1 MARLDRAR
9 TGAIVKKVIG
19 VSTNVSQEERSQTAA
34 GTDHLSLEDQAQ
46 RRPKGKSLRPL
57 LRLLP
62 FVLRYKG
69 AMVLAFIALTVAAA
83 VTLAVPI
90 AIRRVIDEGFS
101 GDNAA
106 MVDNYFLAMLAV
118 VLALAVA
125 SSARFY
131 LVTWLGERVVVDLRT
146 AVFEHLTLLSQSFYE
161 VTRTGE
167 VLSRLTA
174 DTTQIK
180 SAFGVSASIA
190 LRNLFLLVGAVVMM
204 FLTSVELS
212 GLVLLAIPA
221 IVLPLVLFGRWVRR
235 LSRDAQDTLAST
247 AAMASENLLAISTVQ
262 AFTAEKFARTE
273 FNEASELSFVAARSR
288 TLARSVLTATI
299 IFVAMG
305 AIVGVLWYGAQNV
318 LSGTMTGGVL
328 TQFVLYA
335 TFAAGAMSALS
346 QVWGEVQLAAG
357 AAERLA
363 ELLETDPAIAPPSAP
378 TALPEPSKGEIAFR
392 DVTFTYPTRPDQP
405 ALSGLNLTVKPGET
419 VAIVGPSGA
428 GKSTLFNLL
437 LRFYDPDSGKV
448 LVDGV
453 DVKAADPVAVRERMA
468 LVPQDTVIFSSS
480 VGENIGY
487 GKPNAPQH
495 EIEEAAEAALAHG
508 FVSAMSDGYQT
519 RVGERGMT
527 LSGGQR
533 QRIAIARAILRD
545 APILLL
551 DEATSALDAEAE
563 IKVQKALDH
572 LMAGRTTLVIA
583 HRLSTVRNADRILV
597 LDDGKVVDEGS
608 HDELVKKGGLYA
620 RLASLQL
627 LDRGLDQAE
636 PAAEMA

>member
-1 MARLDRAR
+1 M
-9 TGAIVKKVIG
+9 
-19 VSTNVSQEERSQTAA
+19 
-34 GTDHLSLEDQAQ
+34 
-46 RRPKGKSLRPL
+46 
-57 LRLLP
+57 
-62 FVLRYKG
+62 F
-69 AMVLAFIALTVAAA
+69 LAFIALTVAAA

-101 GDNAA
+101 RDNAS

-146 AVFEHLTLLSQSFYE
+146 AVFAHLTLLSQSFYE

-204 FLTSVELS
+204 VLTSVELS

-235 LSRDAQDTLAST
+235 LSRDAQDTLAGT

-262 AFTAEKFARTE
+262 AFTAERFARSE
-273 FNEASELSFVAARSR
+273 FDEASEISFVAARSR

-318 LSGTMTGGVL
+318 MSGTMTGGVL

-363 ELLETDPAIAPPSAP
+363 ELLETDPVIAPPAAP
-378 TALPEPSKGEIAFR
+378 EALPDPPRGEIAFQ
-392 DVTFTYPTRPDQP
+392 DVNFTYPTRPDQP
-405 ALSGLNLTVKPGET
+405 ALSGLNLTVRPGET

-437 LRFYDPDSGKV
+437 LRFYDPDSGTV
-448 LVDGV
+448 SVDGV

-487 GKPNAPQH
+487 GKPNASRQ

-508 FVSAMSDGYQT
+508 FVSAMPEGYGT

-563 IKVQKALDH
+563 IKVQTALDH
-572 LMAGRTTLVIA
+572 LMKGRTTLVIA

-597 LDDGKVVDEGS
+597 LDGGKVVDEGS

-627 LDRGLDQAE
+627 MDGETGAQEKLA
-636 PAAEMA
+636 AAEVG

>member
-1 MARLDRAR
+1 MAEN
-9 TGAIVKKVIG
+9 G
-19 VSTNVSQEERSQTAA
+19 NNE
-34 GTDHLSLEDQAQ
+34 HLSLEDQAK
-46 RRPKGKSLRPL
+46 RRPKGKSLKPL
-57 LRLLP
+57 TSLLP
-62 FVLRYKG
+62 FVLRYK
-69 AMVLAFIALTVAAA
+69 LAIFLGFIALTVAAA
-83 VTLAVPI
+83 VTLAVPV
-90 AIRRVIDEGFS
+90 AIRRVIDKGFS
-101 GDNAA
+101 GDDALII
-106 MVDNYFLAMLAV
+106 DNYFLAMLAV

-125 SSARFY
+125 SSLRFY
-131 LVTWLGERVVVDLRT
+131 IVTWIGERVVVDLRT
-146 AVFEHLTLLSQSFYE
+146 AVFAHLTQLSQSFYE
-161 VTRTGE
+161 ETRTGE

-190 LRNLFLLVGAVVMM
+190 LRNLFLLAGAVVMM
-204 FLTSVELS
+204 FLTSAKLS

-221 IVLPLVLFGRWVRR
+221 IVLPLIMFGRWVRR
-235 LSRDAQDTLAST
+235 LSRDAQDSLAGT
-247 AAMASENLLAISTVQ
+247 AAMASENLNSMSTVQ
-262 AFTAEKFARTE
+262 AFTAEDQARQE
-273 FNEASELSFVAARSR
+273 FDRESEVSFIAARNR
-288 TLARSVLTATI
+288 AIARSVLTATI
-299 IFVAMG
+299 IFVALG
-305 AIVGVLWYGAQNV
+305 AIVGVLWYGAQSV
-318 LSGTMTGGVL
+318 LEGTLSGGTL

-363 ELLETDPAIAPPSAP
+363 ELLTTDPVISAP
-378 TALPEPSKGEIAFR
+378 ANPKALPEPSRGEITFE
-392 DVTFTYPTRPDQP
+392 DVTFTYPARPEAP
-405 ALSGLNLTVKPGET
+405 ALTGLNLTVKPGET

-437 LRFYDPDSGKV
+437 LRFYDPEGGRV
-448 LVDGV
+448 LLDGV
-453 DVKAADPVAVRERMA
+453 DIREAEPVDIRTRLA

-480 VGENIGY
+480 VGENIAY
-487 GKPNAPQH
+487 GRPDAKQS

-508 FVSAMSDGYQT
+508 FVSSMPEGYKT

-545 APILLL
+545 APVLLL

-563 IKVQKALDH
+563 AKVQTALEH
-572 LMAGRTTLVIA
+572 LMEGRTTLVIA
-583 HRLSTVRNADRILV
+583 HRLSTVRSADRILV
-597 LDDGKVVDEGS
+597 LDGGEVVDEGT

-627 LDRGLDQAE
+627 LDGGGEASKTSGSKRRRK
-636 PAAEMA
+636 AATIA

>member
-1 MARLDRAR
+1 M
-9 TGAIVKKVIG
+9 
-19 VSTNVSQEERSQTAA
+19 SQEERSQSAESTE
-34 GTDHLSLEDQAQ
+34 HLTLEEQAQ
-46 RRPKGKSLRPL
+46 RRPKGKSVRPL

-62 FVLRYKG
+62 FVLKYRL
-69 AMVLAFIALTVAAA
+69 AIFLAFIALSVAAA
-83 VTLAVPI
+83 VTLAVPV

-101 GDNAA
+101 RDNAA
-106 MVDNYFLAMLAV
+106 MVDNYFLAMMAV

-146 AVFEHLTLLSQSFYE
+146 AVFSHLTLLSQSFYE

-204 FLTSVELS
+204 VLTSVELS
-212 GLVLLAIPA
+212 GLVLMAIPV

-235 LSRDAQDTLAST
+235 LSRSAQDTLAGT

-262 AFTAEKFARTE
+262 AFTAEKYARTE
-273 FNEASELSFVAARSR
+273 FDEASELSFVAARSR

-318 LSGTMTGGVL
+318 MSGTMTGGVL

-363 ELLETDPAIAPPSAP
+363 ELLETDPVIAPPATP
-378 TALPEPSKGEIAFR
+378 QVLPDPPRGEIAFQ
-392 DVTFTYPTRPDQP
+392 DVNFSYPTRPDEP
-405 ALSGLNLTVKPGET
+405 AVRGLNLTVKPGET

-437 LRFYDPDSGKV
+437 LRFYDPDNGMV

-453 DVKAADPVAVRERMA
+453 DIKTADPVAVRERIA

-480 VGENIGY
+480 VGENIRY
-487 GKPNAPQH
+487 GKPDATQA
-495 EIEEAAEAALAHG
+495 EIEAAAEAALAHG
-508 FVSAMSDGYQT
+508 FVSAMPEGYGT

-563 IKVQKALDH
+563 IKVQAALDH
-572 LMAGRTTLVIA
+572 LMKGRTTLVIA
-583 HRLSTVRNADRILV
+583 HRLSTVRGADRILV
-597 LDDGKVVDEGS
+597 LDGGKVVDEGT

-627 LDRGLDQAE
+627 LDGD
-636 PAAEMA
+636 PAKTKPAKKSASKAAASAS

>member
-1 MARLDRAR
+1 M
-9 TGAIVKKVIG
+9 
-19 VSTNVSQEERSQTAA
+19 
-34 GTDHLSLEDQAQ
+34 SLEDQAE

-62 FVLRYKG
+62 FVLRYKA

-101 GDNAA
+101 RDNAS
-106 MVDNYFLAMLAV
+106 MVDNYFLAMMAV
-118 VLALAVA
+118 VFALAVA

-161 VTRTGE
+161 ITRTGE

-235 LSRDAQDTLAST
+235 LSRNAQDTLAST

-318 LSGTMTGGVL
+318 MSGTMTGGVL

-363 ELLETDPAIAPPSAP
+363 ELLETDPVIAPPATP
-378 TALPEPSKGEIAFR
+378 TKLPEPSTGELAFQ
-392 DVTFTYPTRPDQP
+392 DVTFTYPTRPDQA
-405 ALSGLNLTVKPGET
+405 ALSGLTLTVKPGET
-419 VAIVGPSGA
+419 VAIVGPSWA

-437 LRFYDPDSGKV
+437 LRFYDPDSGRV

-487 GKPNAPQH
+487 GKPDAAQH
-495 EIEEAAEAALAHG
+495 EIEEAADAALAHG
-508 FVSAMSDGYQT
+508 FVKAMPEGYAT

-563 IKVQKALDH
+563 TKVQKALDH
-572 LMAGRTTLVIA
+572 LMKGRTTLVIA

-597 LDDGKVVDEGS
+597 LDEGKVVDEGS

-627 LDRGLDQAE
+627 MDRGEDQPE
-636 PAAEMA
+636 PAAELEAEAG

>member
-1 MARLDRAR
+1 M
-9 TGAIVKKVIG
+9 
-19 VSTNVSQEERSQTAA
+19 
-34 GTDHLSLEDQAQ
+34 SLEEQAK
-46 RRPKGKSLRPL
+46 RRPKGRSVRPL

-62 FVLRYKG
+62 FALRYK
-69 AMVLAFIALTVAAA
+69 AVMVMAFFALTVAAG
-83 VTLAVPI
+83 VTLAVPV

-101 GDNAA
+101 QDNAS

-125 SSARFY
+125 SSLRFY

-180 SAFGVSASIA
+180 STFGVTASLA
-190 LRNLFLLVGAVVMM
+190 LRNIFLLVGAVIMM
-204 FLTSVELS
+204 FLTSFELS

-235 LSRDAQDTLAST
+235 LSRNAQDTLAGT
-247 AAMASENLLAISTVQ
+247 AAMASENLLSISTVQ

-273 FNEASELSFVAARSR
+273 FSEASEVSFVAARSR
-288 TLARSVLTATI
+288 AIARSVLAATI
-299 IFVAMG
+299 IFVSMG

-318 LSGTMTGGVL
+318 MSGAMSGGVL

-363 ELLETDPAIAPPSAP
+363 ELLETDPVIAPPANP
-378 TALPEPSKGEIAFR
+378 TQLPETPGGEIAFK
-392 DVTFTYPTRPDQP
+392 DVTFTYPTRPDRP
-405 ALSGLNLTVKPGET
+405 ALSGLTLTVKPGET

-437 LRFYDPDSGKV
+437 LRFYDPDGGIVS
-448 LVDGV
+448 VDGV
-453 DVKAADPVAVRERMA
+453 DVRDADPVAVRERMA

-487 GKPNAPQH
+487 GKPNATQH
-495 EIEEAAEAALAHG
+495 EIEEAAKAALAHG
-508 FVSAMSDGYQT
+508 FVSTMPQGYAT

-572 LMAGRTTLVIA
+572 LMKGRTTLVIA

-608 HDELVKKGGLYA
+608 HEELVKKGGLYA

-627 LDRGLDQAE
+627 MDRGTDLSE
-636 PAAEMA
+636 PAAELAAEAG

>member
-1 MARLDRAR
+1 M
-9 TGAIVKKVIG
+9 
-19 VSTNVSQEERSQTAA
+19 SEA
-34 GTDHLSLEDQAQ
+34 GNTDHLSLEDQAK

-57 LRLLP
+57 ARLAP
-62 FVLRYKG
+62 FVLKYKL
-69 AMVLAFIALTVAAA
+69 AMFLAFIALTAAAA
-83 VTLAVPI
+83 VTLAVPV
-90 AIRRVIDEGFS
+90 AIRRVIDQGFS
-101 GDNAA
+101 NENAA
-106 MVDNYFLAMLAV
+106 MVDNYFLAMLGV

-131 LVTWLGERVVVDLRT
+131 LVTWLGERVVVDLRI
-146 AVFEHLTLLSQSFYE
+146 AVFSHLTALSQSFYE
-161 VTRTGE
+161 ITRTGE

-180 SAFGVSASIA
+180 STFGVSASIA
-190 LRNLFLLVGAVVMM
+190 LRNLFLLTGAVVMM
-204 FLTSVELS
+204 VYTSIELS

-221 IVLPLVLFGRWVRR
+221 IVLPLIMFGRWVRR
-235 LSRDAQDTLAST
+235 LSRDAQDTLAGT
-247 AAMASENLLAISTVQ
+247 AAMASENLMSISTVQ
-262 AFTAEKFARTE
+262 AFTAENYARDE
-273 FNEASELSFVAARSR
+273 FDQISELSFVAARNR
-288 TLARSVLTATI
+288 ALARSVLTATI
-299 IFVAMG
+299 IFVALG

-318 LSGTMTGGVL
+318 LTGNMSGGTL

-335 TFAAGAMSALS
+335 TFAAGSMSALS

-363 ELLETDPAIAPPSAP
+363 ELLETEPQIAAPEKPVDLPPRAS
-378 TALPEPSKGEIAFR
+378 GDIAFQ
-392 DVTFTYPTRPDQP
+392 DVTFRYPTQSDVL
-405 ALSGLNLTVKPGET
+405 ALDGLTLKVKPGET

-437 LRFYDPDSGKV
+437 LRFYDPGSGNI

-453 DVKAADPVAVRERMA
+453 DVKSADPVAVRARMA
-468 LVPQDTVIFSSS
+468 LVPQDTVIFSSP
-480 VGENIGY
+480 VGENIAY
-487 GKPNAPQH
+487 GRPDATIH
-495 EIEEAAEAALAHG
+495 EIKQAAEAALAHG
-508 FVSAMSDGYQT
+508 FISAMSEGYDT

-563 IKVQKALDH
+563 TKVQTALEH
-572 LMAGRTTLVIA
+572 LMEGRTTLVIA

-597 LDDGKVVDEGS
+597 LDGGKVVDEGT
-608 HDELVKKGGLYA
+608 HDELINKGGLYA

-627 LDRGLDQAE
+627 MAGEDAPTKKRSPGRNKTQLAE
-636 PAAEMA
+636 QNTGS

>member
-1 MARLDRAR
+1 MSES
-9 TGAIVKKVIG
+9 G
-19 VSTNVSQEERSQTAA
+19 N
-34 GTDHLSLEDQAQ
+34 TDHLSLEDQAK

-57 LRLLP
+57 ARLAP
-62 FVLRYKG
+62 FVLKYKL
-69 AMVLAFIALTVAAA
+69 AMFLAFIALMAAAA
-83 VTLAVPI
+83 VTLAVPV
-90 AIRRVIDEGFS
+90 AIRRVIDQGFS
-101 GDNAA
+101 NENAA
-106 MVDNYFLAMLAV
+106 MVDNYFLAMLGV

-131 LVTWLGERVVVDLRT
+131 LVTWLGERVVVDLRI
-146 AVFEHLTLLSQSFYE
+146 AVFSHLTALSQSFYE
-161 VTRTGE
+161 ITRTGE

-180 SAFGVSASIA
+180 STFGVSASIA
-190 LRNLFLLVGAVVMM
+190 LRNLFLLTGAVVMM
-204 FLTSVELS
+204 VYTSIELS

-221 IVLPLVLFGRWVRR
+221 IVLPLIMFGRWVRR
-235 LSRDAQDTLAST
+235 LSRDAQDTLAGT
-247 AAMASENLLAISTVQ
+247 AAMASENLMSISTVQ
-262 AFTAEKFARTE
+262 AFTAENSARDE
-273 FNEASELSFVAARSR
+273 FDQISELSFVAARNR
-288 TLARSVLTATI
+288 ALARSVLTATI
-299 IFVAMG
+299 IFVALG

-318 LSGTMTGGVL
+318 LTGNMSGGTL

-335 TFAAGAMSALS
+335 TFAAGSMSALS

-363 ELLETDPAIAPPSAP
+363 ELLET
-378 TALPEPSKGEIAFR
+378 EPEIAAPEKPVDLPPRASGDIAFQ
-392 DVTFTYPTRPDQP
+392 DVTFRYPTQSDVL
-405 ALSGLNLTVKPGET
+405 ALDGLTLKVKPGET

-437 LRFYDPDSGKV
+437 LRFYDPGSGNI

-453 DVKAADPVAVRERMA
+453 DVKSADPVSVRARMA
-468 LVPQDTVIFSSS
+468 LVPQDTVIFSSP
-480 VGENIGY
+480 VGENIAY
-487 GKPNAPQH
+487 GRPDATIH
-495 EIEEAAEAALAHG
+495 EIKQAAEAALAHG
-508 FVSAMSDGYQT
+508 FISAMSEGYDT

-563 IKVQKALDH
+563 TKVQTALEH
-572 LMAGRTTLVIA
+572 LMEGRTTLVIA

-597 LDDGKVVDEGS
+597 LDGGKVVDEGT
-608 HDELVKKGGLYA
+608 HDELINKGGLYA

-627 LDRGLDQAE
+627 MAGEDAPTKKRSPGRNKTQLAE
-636 PAAEMA
+636 QNTGS

>member
-1 MARLDRAR
+1 M
-9 TGAIVKKVIG
+9 
-19 VSTNVSQEERSQTAA
+19 
-34 GTDHLSLEDQAQ
+34 
-46 RRPKGKSLRPL
+46 RPL

-62 FVLRYKG
+62 FVLKYKM
-69 AMVLAFIALTVAAA
+69 AIFLAFIALSVAAA

-101 GDNAA
+101 RDNAA
-106 MVDNYFLAMLAV
+106 MVDNYFLGMMAV
-118 VLALAVA
+118 VLALAIA

-146 AVFEHLTLLSQSFYE
+146 AVFSHLTLLSQSFYE

-190 LRNLFLLVGAVVMM
+190 LRNLFLLAGAVAMM
-204 FLTSVELS
+204 VLTSVELS

-235 LSRDAQDTLAST
+235 LSRDAQDTLAGT

-262 AFTAEKFARTE
+262 AFTAEKFARAE
-273 FNEASELSFVAARSR
+273 FDEASELSFIAARGR
-288 TLARSVLTATI
+288 TMARSVLTATI

-335 TFAAGAMSALS
+335 TFAAGSMSALS

-363 ELLETDPAIAPPSAP
+363 ELLETDPIIAPPASP
-378 TALPEPSKGEIAFR
+378 QALPDPPRGEIAFK
-392 DVTFTYPTRPDQP
+392 DVTFTYPTRPDQT
-405 ALSGLNLTVKPGET
+405 AVSGLNLTVKPGET

-437 LRFYDPDSGKV
+437 LRFYDPDSGTV
-448 LVDGV
+448 SVDGV
-453 DVKAADPVAVRERMA
+453 DVKTADPVAVRERLA

-487 GKPNAPQH
+487 GKPNAPQT
-495 EIEEAAEAALAHG
+495 EIEQAADAALAHG
-508 FVSAMSDGYQT
+508 FVSAMSEGYAT

-563 IKVQKALDH
+563 IKVQAALDH
-572 LMAGRTTLVIA
+572 LMEGRTTLVIA
-583 HRLSTVRNADRILV
+583 HRLSTVRGADRILV
-597 LDDGKVVDEGS
+597 LDGGKVVDEGT

-627 LDRGLDQAE
+627 LDGERG
-636 PAAEMA
+636 AAAAAS

>member
-1 MARLDRAR
+1 M
-9 TGAIVKKVIG
+9 
-19 VSTNVSQEERSQTAA
+19 
-34 GTDHLSLEDQAQ
+34 
-46 RRPKGKSLRPL
+46 RPL

-62 FVLRYKG
+62 FVLKYK
-69 AMVLAFIALTVAAA
+69 AVMFLAFIALTVAAA

-101 GDNAA
+101 RDNAA
-106 MVDNYFLAMLAV
+106 MVDNYFLAMMAV

-146 AVFEHLTLLSQSFYE
+146 AVFAHLTLLSQSFYE
-161 VTRTGE
+161 ITRTGE

-190 LRNLFLLVGAVVMM
+190 LRNLFLLVGAVAMM
-204 FLTSVELS
+204 VLTSVELS
-212 GLVLLAIPA
+212 GLVLMAIPA

-235 LSRDAQDTLAST
+235 LSRDAQDTLAGT

-273 FNEASELSFVAARSR
+273 FDEASELSFVAARGR
-288 TLARSVLTATI
+288 ALARSVLTATI

-318 LSGTMTGGVL
+318 MSGTMTGGVL

-357 AAERLA
+357 AAERLD
-363 ELLETDPAIAPPSAP
+363 ELLETDPVIAPPASP
-378 TALPEPSKGEIAFR
+378 QALPDPPRGEIAFQN
-392 DVTFTYPTRPDQP
+392 VSFTYPTRPDQQ
-405 ALSGLNLTVKPGET
+405 ALSGLNLTVRPGET

-437 LRFYDPDSGKV
+437 LRFYDPASGTV
-448 LVDGV
+448 SVDGV
-453 DVKAADPVAVRERMA
+453 DVKTADPVAVRERMA

-487 GKPNAPQH
+487 GKPNASRR
-495 EIEEAAEAALAHG
+495 EIEDAANAALAHD
-508 FVSAMSDGYQT
+508 FVSTMPEGYAT

-563 IKVQKALDH
+563 IKVQAALDH
-572 LMAGRTTLVIA
+572 LMKGRTTLVIA

-597 LDDGKVVDEGS
+597 IDGGKVVDEGS

-627 LDRGLDQAE
+627 MDGEACAPAK
-636 PAAEMA
+636 PAASQAVAGAG